1 VNIGEHSLKNSVKVQ
16 AIFASE
22 IPREV
27 GGGGDT
33 ANGWLLTSDIL
44 SALHVL
50 LSISNRASFTILLLV
65 INCYNKTLSCLG
77 KDPSSFFITDSS

>member
-1 VNIGEHSLKNSVKVQ
+1 VNIGEHSLKNSVKVR

-27 GGGGDT
+27 GGVGDT

-50 LSISNRASFTILLLV
+50 LSISNRASFTIMLLV
-65 INCYNKTLSCLG
+65 INYYNETFIYIREG
-77 KDPSSFFITDSS
+77 PSSFFITD